1 MRILTA
7 LPRPAALLGA
17 TAALTL
23 LVSGCGAVVAEAARE
38 ILLDVAKE
46 VIVQTGAEYLTKI
59 FSPDDSD
66 GKPTVTVS
74 YTNTTGYAVGTSYA
88 VAGATHVTSKS
99 VTVKNATG
107 TIKIADD
114 DNGISVTVADGSS
127 GTIDIQLNSET
138 RAGTVGAD
146 AQAATINGILSWSG
160 RTRSA
165 LYAALNDLD
174 ECRNPADATT
184 KLRTV
189 AAGRT
194 QQIGSLHHL
203 EVSALPNGESLRD
216 TLVQALNASFQ
227 ADQAFIRWGITEQST
242 CRHDSNYRQG
252 MAYSHTATA
261 TKADFLS
268 GWNPLAPRYGLPTY
282 QEPDI

>member
-1 MRILTA
+1 MA
-7 LPRPAALLGA
+7 LPRPAALVGA
-17 TAALTL
+17 AAALTL
-23 LVSGCGAVVAEAARE
+23 LVSGCGVLGAEAAGE

-46 VIVQTGAEYLTKI
+46 VTVQTGANFLTKI
-59 FSPDDSD
+59 FSPDDSG

-88 VAGATHVTSKS
+88 VAGATHVTSKN

-127 GTIDIQLNSET
+127 GTIDIQLNSEA
-138 RAGTVGAD
+138 RADGTVGAD

-165 LYAALNDLD
+165 LYAALTDLD
-174 ECRNPADATT
+174 KCRNPAAATA

-189 AAGRT
+189 ATGRT

-203 EVSALPNGESLRD
+203 QVSALPNGESLRD
-216 TLVQALNASFQ
+216 TLVQALHASFQ
-227 ADQAFIRWGITEQST
+227 ADQAFIRWGVTEQST
-242 CRHDSNYRQG
+242 CRHDGNYHQG
-252 MAYSHTATA
+252 MTYSHTATA

-268 GWNPLAPRYGLPTY
+268 AWNPLAPRYGLPTY